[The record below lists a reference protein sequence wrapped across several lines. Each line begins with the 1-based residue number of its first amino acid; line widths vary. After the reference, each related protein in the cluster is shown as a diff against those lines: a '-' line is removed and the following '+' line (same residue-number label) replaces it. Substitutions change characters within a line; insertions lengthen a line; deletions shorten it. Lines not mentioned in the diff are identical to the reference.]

1 MGRRGKKEA
10 AVGATKL
17 QRNPST
23 TYLGDRLWRGE
34 DKGRQRGRRQT
45 EDATRAEKKAGEGGA
60 RRKTPRAA
68 SSACL
73 SVH

>member
-45 EDATRAEKKAGEGGA
+45 EDAAHIEKKAGEG
-60 RRKTPRAA
+60 RKEEDTP
-68 SSACL
+68 CG
-73 SVH
+73 